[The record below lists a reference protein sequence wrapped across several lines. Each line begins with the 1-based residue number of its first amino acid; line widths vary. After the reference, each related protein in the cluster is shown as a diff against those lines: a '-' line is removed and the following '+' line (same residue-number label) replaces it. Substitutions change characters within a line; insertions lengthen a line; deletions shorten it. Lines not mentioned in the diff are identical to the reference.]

1 MKIGYA
7 CINMELGGSCDK
19 TFQQTG
25 KRCGLC
31 HKCLGGKAKSKVF
44 TNRTCIKRTFE
55 IDSVAEK
62 IENNLQDLLQILAW
76 NEAKGIRF
84 MRLSSEMFPFM
95 SHDELGYTLAELPNA
110 HRVQE
115 LLTEIGNF
123 ATTHAHR
130 LTYHPGPFNV
140 LGSKNPNTVRRTVKD
155 LETHGAIFDAMGFEP
170 SHYNKINIH
179 LGVGAGDHDNAIARF
194 VKNFA
199 LLSPS
204 VQQRLTLENDDKARM
219 FSVKDLFIV
228 SEQLGVPIV
237 FDYHHHKFCTG
248 GLSEEE
254 ALKLAVS
261 TWGDVKPV
269 VHFSESRG
277 MEQGLGKETPAH
289 SDLCYGPVKL
299 YGLDVD
305 IMIEAKFKELSIET
319 LEVLP

>member
-19 TFQQTG
+19 TIQQMGT
-25 KRCGLC
+25 RCGRC
-31 HKCLGGKAKSKVF
+31 QKCLGGKAKSKVF
-44 TNRTCIKRTFE
+44 TNRTCIKRTFD
-55 IDSVAEK
+55 IDTVAEK
-62 IENNLQDLLQILAW
+62 IELNLQDLLQILEW
-76 NEAKGIRF
+76 NEARGIKFLR
-84 MRLSSEMFPFM
+84 MSSEMFPFM
-95 SHDELGYTLAELPNA
+95 SHEELGYNLDELPNA
-110 HRVQE
+110 HRVKE
-115 LLTEIGNF
+115 LLTQVGNF
-123 ATTHAHR
+123 ATTNSHR

-140 LGSKNPNTVRRTVKD
+140 LGSKNPDTVRRTVKD
-155 LETHGAIFDAMGFEP
+155 LETHGEVLDAMGLEP
-170 SHYNKINIH
+170 SYHNKINIH
-179 LGVGAGDHDNAIARF
+179 LGVGAGDHDNAIERF
-194 VKNFA
+194 IENFK

-204 VQQRLTLENDDKARM
+204 VQRRLTLENDDKARM
-219 FSVKDLFIV
+219 FSVKDLMRV
-228 SEQLGVPIV
+228 YEVCGTPIV

-261 TWGDVKPV
+261 TWGEVTPV

-277 MEQGLGKETPAH
+277 IEQGLEKETPAH

-319 LEVLP
+319 LEVVP